1 MFGRCV
7 ASQKGS
13 VLGAAAQ
20 PHIRAASCRNDA
32 MGPFDSQPE
41 GNVMKTAPL
50 VVALLAKAASLGV
63 VARLDWRGF
72 DHVRTAKDGANR
84 P

>member
-1 MFGRCV
+1 V
-7 ASQKGS
+7 A
-13 VLGAAAQ
+13 
-20 PHIRAASCRNDA
+20 
-32 MGPFDSQPE
+32 
-41 GNVMKTAPL
+41 KTAPL

-72 DHVRTAKDGANR
+72 CHVRTAKISVSR